1 MKLYFKKCILH
12 LMVISILI
20 SSFTVFTPIATQA
33 EENSYY
39 ARYEGVCTAVNNEQV
54 NCIFTIYELNDET
67 NSFSGHFYMDETNWS
82 LGWFSVPLF
91 FDHDVSGSFT
101 RDTNSYT
108 CGSFTL
114 SFNWGDAVISSIK
127 VYPQE
132 GRAVCDSSVCA
143 YIKDDSFELYGTIE
157 GETNDDDLKLCM
169 RLSKAAYEEKL
180 DNIEKVKKVFG
191 AEKELYTIF
200 SNEFGNNNII
210 TNTLMYALIQEHEN
224 EHLEYINVND
234 EKYDSVLSLNYGDD
248 NKDNS
253 PFTVTRRENDNG
265 TIDIF
270 VIIRG
275 TSEDEWQ
282 GNTELTGLTY
292 NSDQEEHDN
301 FYKAEDSI
309 KPAIMTY
316 YTEMRKTYTADKI
329 NLIITGHSRG
339 AAVANIYAKEATD
352 VMNSSGTSTDI
363 PKFHNVTAYTFA
375 CPNVHKYEDNMEED
389 YPNIFNYCFFEDIVP
404 TVPLTRPTDGW
415 NYWKYGQT
423 FAFVI
428 NEHLDSVA
436 DDMYKNLK
444 KCDFYA
450 PKQINDAFSQWKSV
464 DEYYNKPL
472 VGVTME
478 TVNPNLPATAVAKE
492 TTIFN
497 ILHDATGWFK
507 GTNEKRKAEDKN
519 KFLTRLAVYPDLAPL
534 ALTAIDCF
542 NSIGKAH
549 DYESYNYLI
558 NMYGK
563 HFWVPITHQMVIQ
576 PNFFSQIPVNE
587 QAQTPIYDPD
597 ELDWLLNFAR
607 SYDNEQKLGWDLSD
621 PASWEGI
628 YWTADGHVYGIEL
641 PFKNLQSRLEIA
653 RFPYLKYL
661 FVSGNPNMYLAPI
674 YDHLELIV
682 FDGSFCSYD
691 DDTLD
696 IENCPMLE
704 EVRCVGTEVK
714 KVKVKQ
720 SPKVKKL
727 NLAENEISEWEFS
740 DDIKPEESNVSGN
753 YLQPN
758 VDPTV
763 VSWINDIEESGGEVE
778 DFPQKVPK
786 SATYNA
792 AEIQAM
798 KEFAQIG
805 NNNEVLGLLDENGEI
820 NTQVLQFYAL
830 FEYDGNEYR
839 IVSLDIAGFEIS
851 GALNLSAFTKLH
863 NLFCENTKLTALDIS
878 GCTELETMYCYDA
891 EIATLVL
898 PSNAADA
905 SSKLLDVDCEYNY
918 LYTPVFTPEMVTNI
932 TSKPDASLEYLRQ
945 KGDRSALEAVL
956 EFGKT
961 IKAADYSEISYSVY
975 QTVFERA
982 EKAQGFLLTQ
992 TDIDEIVTEVLTAIN
1007 ELEPYLNLKISGNNG
1022 TITIVYDDEPQ
1033 SGITHSLLFG
1043 TPVIL
1048 TATADEGYTFD
1059 GWYEKVTQRKFSS
1072 NSTYAFKITTN
1083 MDLEARFVRT
1093 GDVTLTFTNDS
1104 EQVVAKIDKS
1114 VSEWNEV
1121 TGIADLLPEVPYK
1134 LGHTNGRWNYTE
1146 ADVLTALQAG
1156 NDVTITPIYDDSTYK
1171 YPAVPTPTDNVPVL
1185 NLYYSLDANNN
1196 VGSFTMAAGISQDL
1210 NIEAIG
1216 IGFYYKKAA
1225 SFNPSNF
1232 ILNINNKM
1240 LTSRFDN
1247 TDSDGIYIV
1256 NINKFTSAYNW
1267 CARGYITYYDENDE
1281 LKTVYSNQINI
1292 VNREQMT

>member
-1 MKLYFKKCILH
+1 MS
-12 LMVISILI
+12 VE
-20 SSFTVFTPIATQA
+20 AT
-33 EENSYY
+33 ENSYY
-39 ARYEGVCTAVNNEQV
+39 ARYEGVCTAASNEQV

-67 NSFSGHFYMDETNWS
+67 NSFSGHFYMDKTYLS
-82 LGWFSVPLF
+82 LGLWGSVPLF

-101 RDTNSYT
+101 RGTNSYT

-114 SFNWGDAVISSIK
+114 SFNWGDAVISSIT

-143 YIKDDSFELYGTIE
+143 YIKDNSFELYGTIE
-157 GETNDDDLKLCM
+157 GENNDDDLKLCM
-169 RLSKAAYEEKL
+169 RLSKAAYEEKDGFL
-180 DNIEKVKKVFG
+180 KKTTKKVFG
-191 AEKELYTIF
+191 IEEELYVTWR
-200 SNEFGNNNII
+200 NNFLEGLGEKKNII
-210 TNTLMYALIQEHEN
+210 TKPLKQALQ
-224 EHLEYINVND
+224 D
-234 EKYDSVLSLNYGDD
+234 EGLAYDEPEPEGNNPIDIGNIISLNYGDD

-292 NSDQEEHDN
+292 TDQEEHDN
-301 FYKAEDSI
+301 FYKAKDSI

-352 VMNSSGTSTDI
+352 VMNNSGTSTDI
-363 PKFHNVTAYTFA
+363 PKFNKVTAYTFA

-404 TVPLTRPTDGW
+404 TVPLTRPTEGW

-423 FAFVI
+423 FTFVI

-450 PKQINDAFSQWKSV
+450 PKQINDAFSQWESV

-472 VGVTME
+472 VGVTTE
-478 TVNPNLPATAVAKE
+478 TVNPNLPSTIVIKE

-497 ILHDATGWFK
+497 TLHDAAGWFK
-507 GTNEKRKAEDKN
+507 GTNEKRKTEDRN
-519 KFLTRLAVYPDLAPL
+519 KFLMRLAVYPDLAPL
-534 ALTAIDCF
+534 AITAIDCF
-542 NSIGKAH
+542 SSIGKAH

-621 PASWEGI
+621 PSSWEGI
-628 YWTADGHVYGIEL
+628 YWTEDGHVYGIEL
-641 PFKNLQSRLEIA
+641 PFKNLQGRLEIA
-653 RFPYLKYL
+653 RFPKLQYL

-682 FDGSFCSYD
+682 FEGSFCSYD

-763 VSWINDIEESGGEVE
+763 VSWINDIEESGGVVE
-778 DFPQKVPK
+778 DFPQKVPE

-792 AEIQAM
+792 AEIQAL

-820 NTQVLQFYAL
+820 NTQALQFYAL
-830 FEYDGNEYR
+830 FECDGNEYR

-851 GALNLSAFTKLH
+851 GALNLSAFTKLR
-863 NLFCENTKLTALDIS
+863 NLFCENTKLTALDIT

-918 LYTPVFTPEMVTNI
+918 LYAPVFTSEMVTNI

-961 IKAADYSEISYSVY
+961 LKTEDYSDNSYSVY
-975 QTVFERA
+975 QAVFERA
-982 EKAQGFLLTQ
+982 EKAEGFLLTQ
-992 TDIDEIVTEVLTAIN
+992 TDIDEIVTEVLTTIN
-1007 ELEPYLNLKISGNNG
+1007 ELEPYLNLKIGGNNG
-1022 TITIVYDDEPQ
+1022 TITIVYDNEPQ
-1033 SGITHSLLFG
+1033 NGSTHSLLFG
-1043 TPVIL
+1043 TPVTL

-1072 NSTYAFKITTN
+1072 NSTYTFKITTN
-1083 MDLEARFVRT
+1083 MDLEARFIRT
-1093 GDVTLTFTNDS
+1093 GDITLTFTNDTG
-1104 EQVVAKIDKS
+1104 QIVAKIDKS
-1114 VSEWNEV
+1114 ISEWSEFIS
-1121 TGIADLLPEVPYK
+1121 IADLLPEVPYK

-1156 NDVTITPIYDDSTYK
+1156 NDVTIAPIYDDSTYE
-1171 YPAVPTPTDNVPVL
+1171 YPTVPTPTGNVPVL
-1185 NLYYSLDANNN
+1185 NLYYSLDADNN
-1196 VGSFTMAAGISQDL
+1196 VGSFTMAAGIPQEL

-1256 NINKFTSAYNW
+1256 NINKFTTAYNW
-1267 CARGYITYYDENDE
+1267 CARGYITYYDENNE

-1292 VNREQMT
+1292 VDREQIA